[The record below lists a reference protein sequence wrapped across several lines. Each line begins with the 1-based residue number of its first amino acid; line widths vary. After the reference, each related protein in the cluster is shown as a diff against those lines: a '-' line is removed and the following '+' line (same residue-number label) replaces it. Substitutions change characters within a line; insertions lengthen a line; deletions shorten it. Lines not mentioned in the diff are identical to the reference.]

1 MSPNNTDTQHLSG
14 HSPKSHRIFGVLL
27 LDAEESHD
35 WQTGMVSLR
44 SPPLQGCVL
53 LVNSAVVCLSVN
65 CRRKQK
71 FTFVTSTHTWSK
83 EIRAGFTPFRIQRVI
98 ILFNYSLLKQWWQ
111 RSSWNLASRV
121 DRGLPGLTFAGQDSF
136 TEGQKCIRRARLW
149 KQLWEYVICVWVLG
163 VWAVRLWTIVSVC
176 FHESSVF
183 SSSLFI
189 SRFGTQ
195 L

>member
-14 HSPKSHRIFGVLL
+14 QSPKSHRIFGVLL

-35 WQTGMVSLR
+35 WWTGIVSGVPSGR
-44 SPPLQGCVL
+44 L
-53 LVNSAVVCLSVN
+53 LCRVVCL
-65 CRRKQK
+65 
-71 FTFVTSTHTWSK
+71 WSK
-83 EIRAGFTPFRIQRVI
+83 AHFCYFYTYMIHGDMGKRGRIWKRAGFTPFRIQRVI
-98 ILFNYSLLKQWWQ
+98 ILFNCNLLKQWWQ

-136 TEGQKCIRRARLW
+136 TEGQKCLRCARLW
-149 KQLWEYVICVWVLG
+149 KQLREYVICVWVLG

-176 FHESSVF
+176 FRGSSVF
-183 SSSLFI
+183 GSSLFI
-189 SRFGTQ
+189 SRSGTQ